1 MRKLLDGG
9 IRAAGIVSAPAKV
22 AVEHVFL
29 GGRLRASQDCAKR
42 LSKLWLT
49 LGGKLQHPTETNML
63 WLDLDAAVTDKE
75 LFADLAQNAELKTMR
90 GRLQGRLIIY
100 YQICDH
106 ALHVLADLF
115 IGLLKGS
122 GESIAK
128 INEG

>member
-1 MRKLLDGG
+1 M
-9 IRAAGIVSAPAKV
+9 SAPAKF

-29 GGRLRASQDCAKR
+29 GGRLRASQNCAKR

-49 LGGKLQHPTETNML
+49 LGGKLQNSTETNMI
-63 WLDLDAAVTDKE
+63 WLDLDAAGTDKE
-75 LFADLAQNAELKTMR
+75 RFADLAQNAELRTMR
-90 GRLQGRLIIY
+90 GRLQGRLIFY

-122 GESIAK
+122 CENIAK
-128 INEG
+128 NNEK

>member
-1 MRKLLDGG
+1 MQQALIKS
-9 IRAAGIVSAPAKV
+9 V
-22 AVEHVFL
+22 
-29 GGRLRASQDCAKR
+29 
-42 LSKLWLT
+42 
-49 LGGKLQHPTETNML
+49 LQ
-63 WLDLDAAVTDKE
+63 
-75 LFADLAQNAELKTMR
+75 DLAQNAESKAMR

-128 INEG
+128 NHEG